1 MKIKTKADRRHR
13 IKLRIRKRVVGTAQR
28 PRLSVFR
35 SAAHIYTQAI
45 DDAAGQTIATAS
57 SGEPSL
63 KASFAAGA
71 TGGNLLGAE
80 AVGKAIAERLVAK
93 GITQVVYDRNGFLYH
108 GRVRVLAEAARK
120 AGLEF

>member
-13 IKLRIRKRVVGTAQR
+13 IKLRIRKRVSGTAAR

-35 SAAHIYTQAI
+35 SVAHIYAQAI
-45 DDAAGQTIATAS
+45 DDATGVTLAAAS

-63 KASFAAGA
+63 RAAFGDGA
-71 TGGNLLGAE
+71 KGGNLKGAE
-80 AVGKAIAERLVAK
+80 AVGSAIAERLQAK
-93 GITQVVYDRNGFLYH
+93 GIKQVVYDRSGFLYH
-108 GRVRVLAEAARK
+108 GRVRALAEAARK